1 MTPIIDGRKM
11 TPPEPL
17 VKTLAALDGLGP
29 EDEVIVIL
37 NCYPT
42 PLFSALEQNGFIWE
56 EINRENGELEIHIRC
71 AP

>member
-1 MTPIIDGRKM
+1 MSPIIDGRKM

-17 VKTLAALDGLGP
+17 VKTLAALDGLGA
-29 EDEVIVIL
+29 EDEVVVIL

-56 EINRENGELEIHIRC
+56 EINKENGDLEIHIRR